1 MSKLEGIS
9 CFAGIALMGAAA
21 ALIRN
26 GGNFPN
32 GSIRKRRSGREAPVE
47 QLAERLKE
55 AWSEHHT
62 HA

>member
-26 GGNFPN
+26 GGNLQN
-32 GSIRKRRSGREAPVE
+32 GSVRKRRSGREAPVE

-55 AWSEHHT
+55 AWAEHHT

>member
-1 MSKLEGIS
+1 MSKLERYC
-9 CFAGIALMGAAA
+9 CFTGAALIGLA
-21 ALIRN
+21 AVLIRN
-26 GGNFPN
+26 GN
-32 GSIRKRRSGREAPVE
+32 SLRRSKATRRSNREAPVE